1 MGLVLAVSASLG
13 SMEAA
18 QAQTPSPIVPA
29 DRPDQTPARPRTTPQ
44 DPAVAKAPDLP
55 QVTPFVLRAVDVE
68 GSTLP
73 SDRLTTAWEP
83 FLDREIGTRELASI
97 VQDVVRRYEGSD
109 VALYTVLVAAQT
121 FADGRLRLRVIEG
134 HVEGVDVGGEGPAAA
149 KSAVARTFSPLTGVR
164 PLPKARLQRQ
174 VSLARDLPGTRTE
187 IGFAAGATEGG
198 VRLTADVAARR
209 AQVALSANNRGA
221 AFLGRTQIAADLYL
235 NQMLPGSQTRLTFVT
250 PTDTERFRYFGVT
263 QAQTLTPSGAVL
275 QVNAGYLRTRPKGS
289 DLKGEATSAGLQI
302 SYPLRRTFDED
313 LYLSLGLDGLNA
325 NSAFVG
331 NTFSDDRTRALR
343 VGLQYGAQTERQRW
357 SVSGAGS
364 LGVDALGARTLSPG
378 VTEVSFAK
386 VNGRVSLARGLTTRL
401 FVRLSAVG
409 QWSDDRLPAAE
420 QFAFGGSE
428 FGRGFE
434 SAAILGDKGYAATA
448 ELALRPDLNALGDFE
463 VFGFV
468 DQGEV
473 VQHRRP
479 GLARLRA
486 DLASTGLGV
495 RGSIGDHL
503 AFQVEATTEVD
514 GTAPGVDPDDRLV
527 FSLRTLW

>member
-1 MGLVLAVSASLG
+1 MGLVLAASASLG
-13 SMEAA
+13 STEAA

-29 DRPDQTPARPRTTPQ
+29 DRADQTPTRSPTTPQ
-44 DPAVAKAPDLP
+44 DPAVETAPDLP
-55 QVTPFVLRAVDVE
+55 QVTPFVLRTVDVE

-73 SDRLTTAWEP
+73 RGRLAPAWEP
-83 FLDREIGTRELASI
+83 FLTREIGTRELASI
-97 VQDVVRRYEGSD
+97 VQDVVRAYEASN
-109 VALYTVLVAAQT
+109 VALYTVLVPAQT
-121 FADGRLRLRVIEG
+121 FAEGRVRVRIIEG
-134 HVEGVDVGGEGPAAA
+134 HVEGVEVGGESPGAAR
-149 KSAVARTFSPLTGVR
+149 SAVARTLSPLTGVR
-164 PLPKARLQRQ
+164 PLPRARLQRQ

-187 IGFAAGATEGG
+187 VGFSAGATEGG
-198 VRLTADVAARR
+198 VRLTADVEARR
-209 AQVALSANNRGA
+209 VQVGVSANNRGA

-235 NQMLPGSQTRLTFVT
+235 NHMLPDSQTRLTFVT

-263 QAQTLTPSGAVL
+263 QTQTLTPSGAVL
-275 QVNAGYLRTRPKGS
+275 QVNAGHLRTRPKGF
-289 DLKGEATSAGLQI
+289 DLKGEATSAGLQF

-343 VGLQYGAQTERQRW
+343 AGLQYGVQTERQRL
-357 SVSGAGS
+357 SVSAAGS
-364 LGVDALGARTLSPG
+364 FGVDALGARTLSPG

-386 VNGRVSLARGLTTRL
+386 FNGRVSLARGLTTRL

-409 QWSDDRLPAAE
+409 QWSDNRLPAAE

-434 SAAILGDKGYAATA
+434 SAAILGDKGYATMA
-448 ELALRPDLNALGDFE
+448 ELALRPDVSAIGDFE

-468 DQGEV
+468 DHGAV
-473 VQHRRP
+473 VQRRRP
-479 GLARLRA
+479 GLPRLRA

-495 RGSIGDHL
+495 RGSIGEHF

-514 GTAPGVDPDDRLV
+514 GTAPGLDADDRLV